1 MEPHIIDFYNEMPHM
16 VNVIDKMNE
25 ELAVAQTR
33 IKQLELQLNKT
44 VDATPEQINE
54 WQEKEL
60 NWWAE
65 IQLPLV
71 AFMAFVQLAVFGGML
86 LTMILIG
93 EGFK

>member
-1 MEPHIIDFYNEMPHM
+1 MSPDPWKRPSA
-16 VNVIDKMNE
+16 VDDAANVMSGYE
-25 ELAVAQTR
+25 Q
-33 IKQLELQLNKT
+33 QLELQLNAT
-44 VDATPEQINE
+44 VDATPEQFNE

-65 IQLPLV
+65 KQIPIV
-71 AFMAFVQLAVFGGML
+71 AFMAVVQLVMFGGML

>member
-1 MEPHIIDFYNEMPHM
+1 MSPDPWKRPSA
-16 VNVIDKMNE
+16 VDDAANVMSGYE
-25 ELAVAQTR
+25 Q
-33 IKQLELQLNKT
+33 QLELQLNAT
-44 VDATPEQINE
+44 VEATPEQFNE

-65 IQLPLV
+65 KQIPIV
-71 AFMAFVQLAVFGGML
+71 AFMAVVQLVMFGGML

>member
-1 MEPHIIDFYNEMPHM
+1 MSRYE
-16 VNVIDKMNE
+16 
-25 ELAVAQTR
+25 Q
-33 IKQLELQLNKT
+33 QLELQLNKT
-44 VDATPEQINE
+44 VEATPDEFLE

-65 IQLPLV
+65 KQLPIV
-71 AFMAFVQLAVFGGML
+71 AFMAVVQLVMFGGML

>member
-1 MEPHIIDFYNEMPHM
+1 MSGYE
-16 VNVIDKMNE
+16 
-25 ELAVAQTR
+25 Q
-33 IKQLELQLNKT
+33 QLELQLNAT
-44 VDATPEQINE
+44 VDATPEQFNE

-65 IQLPLV
+65 KQIPIV
-71 AFMAFVQLAVFGGML
+71 AFMAVVQLVMFGGML

>member
-1 MEPHIIDFYNEMPHM
+1 MSPDPWKRPSA
-16 VNVIDKMNE
+16 VDDAANVMSGYE
-25 ELAVAQTR
+25 Q
-33 IKQLELQLNKT
+33 QLELQLNAT

-65 IQLPLV
+65 KQIPIV
-71 AFMAFVQLAVFGGML
+71 AFMAVVQLVMFGGML

>member
-1 MEPHIIDFYNEMPHM
+1 MSPDPWKRPSA
-16 VNVIDKMNE
+16 VDDAANVMSGYE
-25 ELAVAQTR
+25 Q
-33 IKQLELQLNKT
+33 QLELQLNAT
-44 VDATPEQINE
+44 VDATPEQFNE